1 MDTSDLKHTP
11 GLEPYK
17 VQLMQLAGLASVA
30 VASILIALKTW
41 AWSATGS
48 IAMLSSLA
56 DSLLDL
62 VASGI
67 TLFAVKVAVSPADR
81 EHRFG
86 HGKSEGIAC
95 LIQSLI
101 ISASAA
107 YVAFRAVQRLI
118 APSAVESPELGVVVT
133 ICSLALTLCLAAFQ
147 ALVVRRTGSMAI
159 SADAIHYRA
168 DILTNLAVLV
178 AILASSAWGLHI
190 ADPLLGL
197 FVVAVILWS
206 VREIAKDALNVLL
219 DRELPESD
227 RRRIAEIAYAH
238 PEVRGVHDLRTRSS
252 GTAQFIQFHLELDP
266 GMRLARVHEVSG
278 AVETALRKSFP
289 SAEVLIHAD
298 PHGIDESRDPF

>member
-1 MDTSDLKHTP
+1 
-11 GLEPYK
+11 
-17 VQLMQLAGLASVA
+17 MQLAGLASVA
-30 VASILIALKTW
+30 VAIILIALKTW

-62 VASGI
+62 VASCV

-86 HGKSEGIAC
+86 HGKSEGIAS

-107 YVAFRAVQRLI
+107 YVAFSAVQRLF
-118 APSAVESPELGVVVT
+118 APSAVESPELGVLVT
-133 ICSLALTLCLAAFQ
+133 ICSLALTLGLATFQ

-159 SADAIHYRA
+159 SADAAHYRA

-178 AILASSAWGLHI
+178 AIFASSAWGLHI
-190 ADPLLGL
+190 VDPLLGL
-197 FVVAVILWS
+197 FVVAVILWT
-206 VREIAKDALNVLL
+206 VREIARDSLNVLL

-227 RRRIAEIAYAH
+227 RRRIAEIASAH
-238 PEVRGVHDLRTRSS
+238 PQVRGVHDLRTRSS
-252 GTAQFIQFHLELDP
+252 GSAQFIQFHLELDP
-266 GMRLARVHEVSG
+266 GMSLARVHEVSD
-278 AVETALRKSFP
+278 AVETSLRKSFP

-298 PHGIDESRDPF
+298 PVGIDESRDPF